1 MLRIVTIMAF
11 TLLTIGSPEV
21 LASDQTAIGDETI
34 EAAVEALVAAH
45 GDEAATMADWG
56 VRQVA
61 VYWRAE
67 DGDVQAF
74 TSFCQANLVVES
86 EGREALLRRF
96 DKNFEGLYGHQKA
109 LRRLLRE
116 PTDLEGEHLP
126 VDSLFA
132 TLDPFDHLT
141 DDLFASKV
149 AFVILLNFRQV
160 PLEELIERGDE
171 MSRQEWA
178 EARLARSVSLR
189 IPGEVRQAE
198 TAAFAGADEYISSY
212 NIRMDRLVTE
222 EGERPFPEGLTLI
235 SHWGLRDE
243 LKAMYSDPQ
252 NLAKQELILEVMYR
266 IVRQEI
272 PAEVVNNGDL
282 DWAVVSNRVAPHQA
296 SELDWAAFKPATRE
310 PDTRYAQMLSIFEAE
325 RAVDA
330 HSPAWPTH
338 IDRSFAGGREIP
350 EDDVREL
357 FTEVVSAR
365 QAKRVG
371 KVISKRLG
379 RKLTP
384 FDIWYDGFKSR
395 SAIPEAELTKKTQ
408 ELYPD
413 AEAFDAA
420 IPAILE
426 ELGFSSES
434 ASYLGSKIDVDAS
447 RGAGHAMN
455 ASMRSDNAH
464 LRTRISAGGM
474 DYKGYNIGVHELGH
488 NVEQVLSLNR
498 VDWVLLAGVPSS
510 GFSEAFAFT
519 FQYRD
524 LDLLG
529 RGGEKNSIDEA
540 DAVLDRF
547 WTTMELSAVSLVDM
561 RVWRWMYAHPEATP
575 AELREAVVAIAIE
588 VWNSYYAPVIGVR
601 DSPILAI
608 YSHMIELGLYLPEY
622 PIGFLIQHQIEEHIE
637 GKELGPEMERMATQ
651 GSLTPDAWM
660 QGAVGGSLS
669 AEPLLDSVDEA
680 LRVVR

>member
-1 MLRIVTIMAF
+1 
-11 TLLTIGSPEV
+11 
-21 LASDQTAIGDETI
+21 
-34 EAAVEALVAAH
+34 
-45 GDEAATMADWG
+45 
-56 VRQVA
+56 
-61 VYWRAE
+61 
-67 DGDVQAF
+67 
-74 TSFCQANLVVES
+74 
-86 EGREALLRRF
+86 
-96 DKNFEGLYGHQKA
+96 
-109 LRRLLRE
+109 
-116 PTDLEGEHLP
+116 
-126 VDSLFA
+126 
-132 TLDPFDHLT
+132 
-141 DDLFASKV
+141 
-149 AFVILLNFRQV
+149 
-160 PLEELIERGDE
+160 
-171 MSRQEWA
+171 
-178 EARLARSVSLR
+178 
-189 IPGEVRQAE
+189 
-198 TAAFAGADEYISSY
+198 
-212 NIRMDRLVTE
+212 
-222 EGERPFPEGLTLI
+222 
-235 SHWGLRDE
+235 
-243 LKAMYSDPQ
+243 
-252 NLAKQELILEVMYR
+252 
-266 IVRQEI
+266 
-272 PAEVVNNGDL
+272 
-282 DWAVVSNRVAPHQA
+282 
-296 SELDWAAFKPATRE
+296 
-310 PDTRYAQMLSIFEAE
+310 
-325 RAVDA
+325 
-330 HSPAWPTH
+330 
-338 IDRSFAGGREIP
+338 
-350 EDDVREL
+350 
-357 FTEVVSAR
+357 
-365 QAKRVG
+365 
-371 KVISKRLG
+371 
-379 RKLTP
+379 
-384 FDIWYDGFKSR
+384 
-395 SAIPEAELTKKTQ
+395 
-408 ELYPD
+408 
-413 AEAFDAA
+413 
-420 IPAILE
+420 
-426 ELGFSSES
+426 
-434 ASYLGSKIDVDAS
+434 
-447 RGAGHAMN
+447 MN